1 MKAKEEA
8 DQIMQRIHPSVI
20 YTLKIATIREIL
32 LQLTAGKLHYN
43 GHSYSPVVKKIGA
56 GVHNLSFFRIE

>member
-8 DQIMQRIHPSVI
+8 DQIMLRIHPSII

-32 LQLTAGKLHYN
+32 LQLPAGKLFYN
-43 GHSYSPVVKKIGA
+43 GHSYSPVIKKIGA
-56 GVHNLSFFRIE
+56 GVHNLSFSRVE